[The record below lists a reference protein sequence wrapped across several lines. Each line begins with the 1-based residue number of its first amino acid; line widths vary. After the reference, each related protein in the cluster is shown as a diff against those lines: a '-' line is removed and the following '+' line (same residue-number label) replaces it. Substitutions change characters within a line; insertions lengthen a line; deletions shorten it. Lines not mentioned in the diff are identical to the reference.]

1 MKRFLYF
8 LLSVLIFPQLSFAKG
23 NCDTLIKEY
32 FNKNYTYNGGVKGK
46 MELDEQRN
54 CLNFKNPLYSNAY
67 DFEKK
72 QKYILSIDDNFLVRK
87 NLIDYQEAAQILSEN
102 GNTKKASE
110 YIDKFNEILIQ
121 RFYINLAAVILK
133 QQVQNGFISKA
144 HQEELFE
151 KVDKFLPTIGKCHP
165 GICEGYGLIS
175 LVADAFPK
183 CKQNSCQKN
192 ILYENLYFAL
202 AHSTNNYKRANE
214 TIKTLLAKDFGT
226 PKSNGEVK
234 TPLLLAMSYTNPDD
248 FLDYADTLFD
258 ETKNKGLNYDHQDAL
273 LLPLT
278 TELLITL
285 GQTEKVLSYAKA
297 PPYNIVNMEASLAL
311 LNHTI
316 GDNIRETIRPNIEY
330 YYKNTSA
337 CNEFSIGIAQ
347 GMETLQQSSPAKLSK
362 EPELDLFLRQRM
374 QYAYWNNGLGDML
387 ESQATSGETCVP
399 SKYDPE
405 DIDKFLMTSKL
416 VKDFIREN
424 FIDDIIL
431 LPFFAFNK
439 IKAVAKGARQAPK
452 MIEVA
457 RYSDNVID
465 FAQNT
470 KRVETEI
477 NKSLKLS
484 SEKIRTM
491 PREIPYKQAVGQDFM
506 PYYAGDKGS
515 FTIYNSKTYNG
526 SGRDAY
532 KWNLYAGGTSKEKP
546 HYAQSWTSK
555 KAFEENEDIVKVSK
569 TSKKVKRSK
578 AKQVIDELFYQDAP
592 DWAKEIGYEQSKKIA
607 KAVGAKNWYELKYYF
622 GDPEIINIFKKSNSI
637 RQKEIIER
645 IEYLYTKYGVKGNS
659 YFSIAHMAAYGDS
672 FAGFKLS
679 NIVLIH
685 EVRPTTTEITKILG
699 TPNLFNPKLSYM
711 STNGL
716 FSPKNPKQTLDAYLK
731 ILNATPEHPAYAVF
745 NNRWNMLRLYSN
757 DGKKMIRV
765 SKHEYSLYNGSP
777 KYHFH
782 YYETNG
788 DLLMNNR
795 IGLDL
800 FDRYNNIAHKTPLE
814 IKDLLLPKDQILKSS
829 SVKVLTYQ

>member
-1 MKRFLYF
+1 M
-8 LLSVLIFPQLSFAKG
+8 LSVLIFPQLSFAKG

-46 MELDEQRN
+46 MKLDEQRN

-121 RFYINLAAVILK
+121 RFYINLAAIILK

-214 TIKTLLAKDFGT
+214 TIKILLAKDFGT

-374 QYAYWNNGLGDML
+374 QYAYWNDGFGTML
-387 ESQATSGETCVP
+387 NEQATSGKTCVP
-399 SKYDPE
+399 SRYNPE
-405 DIDKFLMTSKL
+405 DIDQFLVVSKL
-416 VKDFIREN
+416 VKDFVREN
-424 FIDDIIL
+424 LIDDIIL

-439 IKAVAKGARQAPK
+439 IKAIAKGARQAPK
-452 MIEVA
+452 MIQVA
-457 RYSDNVID
+457 KYSDNVID
-465 FAQNT
+465 FTQIA
-470 KRVETEI
+470 RHAETEI
-477 NKSLKLS
+477 NKALELS
-484 SEKIRTM
+484 STKIRKM
-491 PREIPYKQAVGQDFM
+491 PQEIPYRQAYKIAAGQDFI
-506 PYYAGDKGS
+506 PSYIGDGK
-515 FTIYNSKTYNG
+515 TLKIYNTHTSRGGGK
-526 SGRDAY
+526 DVY
-532 KWNLYAGGTSKEKP
+532 KWRRYSDNRTVEKYLYKKDLTPRQAFLENTDILKP
-546 HYAQSWTSK
+546 RNQSK
-555 KAFEENEDIVKVSK
+555 KFLRSQRNRIV
-569 TSKKVKRSK
+569 
-578 AKQVIDELFYQDAP
+578 DELFYKDAP
-592 DWAKEIGYEQSKKIA
+592 LWAQEMGYDLSKQLA
-607 KAVGAKNWYELKYYF
+607 NAVGAKNWYELRYF
-622 GDPEIINIFKKSNSI
+622 ITDPETLYILKNSKPEVLEKIINKIDK
-637 RQKEIIER
+637 
-645 IEYLYTKYGVKGNS
+645 LYSSRKVKGYSNFKIEHITPFGNVINS
-659 YFSIAHMAAYGDS
+659 
-672 FAGFKLS
+672 GFKEA
-679 NIVLIH
+679 NIHLVH
-685 EVRPTTTEITKILG
+685 EVRTTPDYVSSILG
-699 TPNLFNPKLSYM
+699 KPLVFQQEKSFV
-711 STNGL
+711 SKRRL
-716 FSPKNPKQTLDAYLK
+716 FSPKNPQQSLDAYLK
-731 ILNATPEHPAYAVF
+731 ILGATPEKPAYAVF
-745 NNRWNMLRLYSN
+745 IGNKDTVRIYSN
-757 DGKKMIRV
+757 DGTKMIRIA
-765 SKHEYSLYNGSP
+765 KHEYSVVNNNP
-777 KYHFH
+777 AYHFH
-782 YYETNG
+782 YYEIG
-788 DLLMNNR
+788 DDWAINN
-795 IGLDL
+795 IIYLDL
-800 FDRYNNIAHKTPLE
+800 NDPYSSINTMTSSQVR
-814 IKDLLLPKDQILKSS
+814 DLLLPINEFYKSK
-829 SVKVLTYQ
+829 SVVVMQ